1 MVQLLAAVVSVL
13 DYTGLRSFVI
23 CMCLVVGGT
32 LYPAVEF
39 ISGPKGSILPIEDT
53 LTIMTFLACP
63 FSLSFLSQIFLIPYI
78 YFFMDSH
85 HSLAASSFISLFLP
99 LIDILSDLLSTG
111 KGKFSKHRSQ
121 KLSCVT
127 LNLS

>member
-39 ISGPKGSILPIEDT
+39 ISGPKGSIPPREDT

-63 FSLSFLSQIFLIPYI
+63 SSLSFLSQIFLILCI
-78 YFFMDSH
+78 YFLWIAIIH
-85 HSLAASSFISLFLP
+85 LLPPPPSLFSFP
-99 LIDILSDLLSTG
+99 
-111 KGKFSKHRSQ
+111 
-121 KLSCVT
+121 
-127 LNLS
+127 